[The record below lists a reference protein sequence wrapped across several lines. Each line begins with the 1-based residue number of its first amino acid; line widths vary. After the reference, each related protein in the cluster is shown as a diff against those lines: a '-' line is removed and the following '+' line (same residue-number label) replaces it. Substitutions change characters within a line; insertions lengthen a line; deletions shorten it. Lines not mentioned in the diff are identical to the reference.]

1 MAWRTVRTFRPILAV
16 KRVRVKRLPVKR
28 TAAAILLLWTTAAP
42 AEILCRDTAGEAGV
56 HWSWREIDGR
66 RCWFKS
72 RGAMP
77 PKSELRWEKPQA
89 RAKTKEEAAPPPAP
103 PQQHPT
109 GIAPPP
115 AVAPEQHPT
124 GIALLRTRVLP
135 EGMSEVAANWIDGDA
150 PVSLMGA
157 EELSGPAGVGGSWI
171 VPPYNMNVGDTASF
185 AGRFAPVVK
194 SGHPQPK

>member
-72 RGAMP
+72 HGAMP
-77 PKSELRWEKPQA
+77 PKSELRWA
-89 RAKTKEEAAPPPAP
+89 KEETGQKLKEETPSAPP
-103 PQQHPT
+103 
-109 GIAPPP
+109 
-115 AVAPEQHPT
+115 
-124 GIALLRTRVLP
+124 
-135 EGMSEVAANWIDGDA
+135 
-150 PVSLMGA
+150 
-157 EELSGPAGVGGSWI
+157 EERPSSI
-171 VPPYNMNVGDTASF
+171 RM
-185 AGRFAPVVK
+185 
-194 SGHPQPK
+194 

>member
-1 MAWRTVRTFRPILAV
+1 MLPV
-16 KRVRVKRLPVKR
+16 KRLRATLPVKRLPVKRLPVKR

-42 AEILCRDTAGEAGV
+42 AEILCRDTAGESGV

-66 RCWFKS
+66 HCWFKS

-89 RAKTKEEAAPPPAP
+89 RAKMKEEEAVPPPAL

-109 GIAPPP
+109 G
-115 AVAPEQHPT
+115 V
-124 GIALLRTRVLP
+124 ALLRTRVLP

-150 PVSLMGA
+150 PVSLMVA
-157 EELSGPAGVGGSWI
+157 EELSGPAGVGGSWV
-171 VPPYNMNVGDTASF
+171 VPPYNMNASDGVSF

-194 SGHPQPK
+194 SGRPQPN

>member
-1 MAWRTVRTFRPILAV
+1 MS
-16 KRVRVKRLPVKR
+16 LPVKR
-28 TAAAILLLWTTAAP
+28 SAAAILLLWTTAAP

-72 RGAMP
+72 HGAMP
-77 PKSELRWEKPQA
+77 PKSELLWEKPQA
-89 RAKTKEEAAPPPAP
+89 RAKTKEEAARLAP
-103 PQQHPT
+103 PQQHLT
-109 GIAPPP
+109 GIAPP
-115 AVAPEQHPT
+115 AVVAEQHPM

-157 EELSGPAGVGGSWI
+157 EELSGPAGVGGSWV
-171 VPPYNMNVGDTASF
+171 VPPYNMNASDGVSF
-185 AGRFAPVVK
+185 TGRFSPVVK
-194 SGHPQPK
+194 PGHPQPN